1 MYHAPRPSKIQPVP
15 RRLLALAA
23 LLLMH
28 HAAFA
33 SCPAEQAAS
42 LPLTL
47 WKGKL
52 LLPVGINGAPQTIAL
67 DTGAG
72 ISTISTAV
80 ANSIDL
86 PHDFDH
92 AAELG
97 GVGGRASILNIGQ
110 IDTLELDRIRLTH
123 LAFPIA
129 DFDMKTQTGDPV
141 AGLLGA
147 DVLRRYDL
155 EIDVPAGRLNLFQTS
170 ACTDPLPPWS
180 TTSDPISFDLDEGN
194 HILVSL
200 KVEGTH
206 LTGVLDTGAPGLAV
220 TDGAAFRT
228 GLTEDAL
235 DQDMPLHGIGV
246 NNRAWTGHLH
256 RFDTINFAGVI
267 FHATPAEIIPSN
279 MAARND
285 ALIGADALIGMELLR
300 NMRLWISYRTKT
312 LYMQASG
319 RTGAD

>member
-1 MYHAPRPSKIQPVP
+1 MQPPFKEPAVP

-23 LLLMH
+23 LLIH
-28 HAAFA
+28 HAALA

-80 ANSIDL
+80 ANAIDL

-97 GVGGRASILNIGQ
+97 GVGGRASVLYIGQ
-110 IDTLELDRIRLTH
+110 VDTLELDHLRLTH

-129 DFDMKTQTGDPV
+129 DFDLKTQSGDPV

-155 EIDVPAGRLNLFQTS
+155 EIDVPAGRLTLWQTS
-170 ACTDPLPPWS
+170 ACADPQPPWS
-180 TTSDPISFDLDEGN
+180 TTGDPIPFDLDEGN
-194 HILVSL
+194 HILVGL

-235 DQDMPLHGIGV
+235 EADIPIHGIGV
-246 NNRAWTGHLH
+246 NNRAWNGHLH
-256 RFDTINFAGVI
+256 RFETINFAGVT
-267 FHATPAEIIPSN
+267 FHATQAEIIPSN

-285 ALIGADALIGMELLR
+285 ALIGADALIGMQLLQ

-312 LYMQASG
+312 LYMQANG
-319 RTGAD
+319 RAGAG

>member
-1 MYHAPRPSKIQPVP
+1 MRPPFKEPAVP
-15 RRLLALAA
+15 RRLLALTLLLSCHAA
-23 LLLMH
+23 L
-28 HAAFA
+28 A
-33 SCPAEQAAS
+33 SCPTEQAAS
-42 LPLTL
+42 LPLTF

-97 GVGGRASILNIGQ
+97 GVGGRASVLNIGQ

-129 DFDMKTQTGDPV
+129 DFDMKTQSGDPV

-170 ACTDPLPPWS
+170 ACSDPQPPWS
-180 TTSDPISFDLDEGN
+180 TASDPIPFDLDEGN
-194 HILVSL
+194 HILVGL

-228 GLTEDAL
+228 GLSEDAL
-235 DQDMPLHGIGV
+235 DADIPIHGIGV

-256 RFDTINFAGVI
+256 RFENIDFAGVN

-279 MAARND
+279 MAAHND
-285 ALIGADALIGMELLR
+285 ALIGADALIGMELLQK
-300 NMRLWISYRTKT
+300 MRLWISYRTKT

>member
-1 MYHAPRPSKIQPVP
+1 MPPPFKEPAVP
-15 RRLLALAA
+15 PHILALA
-23 LLLMH
+23 LLVIH
-28 HAAFA
+28 HAALA
-33 SCPAEQAAS
+33 ACPMEQAGS
-42 LPLTL
+42 VPLTF

-52 LLPVGINGAPQTIAL
+52 LLPIGINGAPQTIAL

-110 IDTLELDRIRLTH
+110 VDTLELDHIRLTH

-155 EIDVPAGRLNLFQTS
+155 EIDVPAGRLTLYQAS
-170 ACTDPLPPWS
+170 ACTDPQPPWS
-180 TTSDPISFDLDEGN
+180 TTSDPISFDLDDGN
-194 HILVSL
+194 HILVGL

-228 GLTEDAL
+228 GVTEDAL
-235 DQDMPLHGIGV
+235 DADIPIHGIGV

-256 RFDTINFAGVI
+256 RFESINFAGVN

-285 ALIGADALIGMELLR
+285 ALIGADALIGMELLQ

-319 RTGAD
+319 RAAD